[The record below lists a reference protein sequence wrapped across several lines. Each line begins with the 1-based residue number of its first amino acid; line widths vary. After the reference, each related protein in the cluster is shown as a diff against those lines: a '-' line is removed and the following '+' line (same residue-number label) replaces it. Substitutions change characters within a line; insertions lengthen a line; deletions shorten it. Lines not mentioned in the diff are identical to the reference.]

1 MWWEAARPKT
11 LRAAVSPVLIGI
23 AIAFHYGKV
32 HVLAAI
38 LALLGA
44 ILIQIGTNFY
54 NDLADFQKG
63 ADSETRKGPRRLVQA
78 GMISQQAMRVATAL
92 TFGMAVVS
100 GIYLM
105 IRGGYPIVAIG
116 IASFLFGLLYTGGK
130 YSLAYLGI
138 ADLFVLAFFGPIAV
152 AGTFYVQALEWP
164 MVVWLAGLSPG
175 LLAVAILLVNNIRDR
190 EQDALAGKRTLIVRF
205 GRSVGLRLYSTA
217 FVLCFV
223 VVVVQVA
230 LHGLTAFTLLSFLSL
245 PAMVEAARSLGNIP
259 DERSQEMNPILAQ
272 TAKNLLLF
280 SILYSVGWIIGGLY

>member
-11 LRAAVSPVLIGI
+11 LWAAVSPVLIGI
-23 AIAFHYGKV
+23 AIAFHYEKV
-32 HVLAAI
+32 HVLAAV
-38 LALLGA
+38 LAFLGA

-78 GMISQQAMRVATAL
+78 GMISQQAMRVATVL

-116 IASFLFGLLYTGGK
+116 IASILFGLLYTGGK

-152 AGTFYVQALEWP
+152 AGTFYVQALDWP

-217 FVLCFV
+217 IVLCFV